1 MNWGGNMKIYKTS
14 IRLVREEPTTYNKN
28 NIKNIADVVKLIDN
42 IEDIKS
48 LDVENAFIICLDNK
62 NVPVNYSLIAKGTIN
77 LSLIDPKTIFKTILL
92 SNASGFIIVHNHPS
106 GDPTPSKQDYEI
118 TNILKKAS
126 NLLDIKF
133 LDHIIIG
140 NNNYMSCMEA

>member
-1 MNWGGNMKIYKTS
+1 MRIYKTS
-14 IRLVREEPTTYNKN
+14 IKLVRETTTQYNN
-28 NIKNIADVVKLIDN
+28 TNIKNITDIIKLIDN
-42 IEDIKS
+42 IEDIKNN
-48 LDVENAFIICLDNK
+48 DVENAYIICLNNK

-77 LSLIDPKTIFKTILL
+77 ASMIDPKTIFKTILL
-92 SNASGFIIVHNHPS
+92 SNASSFIMVHNHPS

-126 NLLDIKF
+126 KLLDINF

-140 NNNYMSCMEA
+140 NNNYISCMEV